1 MARPTSLGPAT
12 PPILRASTFLAP
24 AVEPPGAF
32 CMRILHVLAELGFSG
47 GEVQLRLILEHLQRG
62 GHENHVLLAPG
73 AKFAAVARE
82 LGVAVHEA
90 PLRRWWRPDLWW
102 SLRRTYARVAPDVIH
117 FACGRSVLLGG
128 LAALGTPAKKVT
140 IRRIDYPIRR
150 GLLGGFRYTALCDH
164 TIAICDAIRRRLL
177 AAGVPDERITLVYD
191 GLDPGPWTGLQRHRA
206 AARARLGLPA
216 DAQVISCAG
225 VLRPRKGQHVLI
237 AAFGRI
243 AAEFPKAVLLL
254 AGGGSELDRLRAQSA
269 ALGLQQRVFLPGPVK
284 PVFDV
289 YSASDVFTMPSFH
302 EGLCNACLEAGF
314 AALPQVVS
322 DAGGNAEIVV
332 DGATGFVVPRGDAAA
347 LALALARYLRDPALG
362 VLHGAAGRDRCLQ
375 KFTADRLG
383 PEIESVFGKL
393 MPRATAT
400 RT

>member
-1 MARPTSLGPAT
+1 
-12 PPILRASTFLAP
+12 
-24 AVEPPGAF
+24 
-32 CMRILHVLAELGFSG
+32 MRLLHVLAETGYSG
-47 GEVQLRLILEHLQRG
+47 GEVQLRLILEHLIRA
-62 GHENHVLLAPG
+62 GHENHVVLPPG
-73 AKFAAVARE
+73 AKFAGPARE
-82 LGVAVHEA
+82 LGVAIHEA

-102 SLRRTYARVAPDVIH
+102 RLRRVYAQVAPDVIH

-128 LAALGTPAKKVT
+128 IAALGSPAKKFT

-150 GLLGGFRYTALCDH
+150 GLLGGFRYTRLCDH
-164 TIAICDAIRRRLL
+164 TVAICDAIRRRLL
-177 AAGVPDERITLVYD
+177 AAGVPGERITLVYD
-191 GLDPGPWTGLQRHRA
+191 GLDPRPWTGLQLHKA
-206 AARARLGLPA
+206 EARARLRIPA

-237 AAFGRI
+237 DAFGRI
-243 AAEFPKAVLLL
+243 AADFPRAVLLL
-254 AGGGSELDRLRAQSA
+254 AGGGSEQGRLQKQAA
-269 ALGLQQRVFLPGPVK
+269 ALGLQDRVLLPGPVR

-332 DGATGFVVPRGDAAA
+332 DGVTGAVVPRGDAAA
-347 LALALARYLRDPALG
+347 LAGALARYLQNPAIG
-362 VLHGAAGRDRCLQ
+362 EAHGAAGRERCLQ

-383 PEIESVFGKL
+383 PEIEAVLRRL
-393 MPRATAT
+393 MPPPATAT
-400 RT
+400 RTSRR